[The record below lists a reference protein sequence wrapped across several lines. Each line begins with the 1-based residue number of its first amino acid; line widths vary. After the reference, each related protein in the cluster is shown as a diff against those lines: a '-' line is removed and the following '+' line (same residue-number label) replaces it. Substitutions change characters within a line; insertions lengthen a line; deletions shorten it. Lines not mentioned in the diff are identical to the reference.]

1 MKRWEQRLT
10 YAAMSIF
17 VAWHT
22 VAMVVAPASSNS
34 ILAQGL
40 RRVFDPYLTLFRL
53 DNAWDFYAPIV
64 GQGQELRYL
73 VEDASG
79 NHFTFVPTAE
89 LSTLHPN
96 FWWYRAWY
104 NKLIEEPESY
114 GDYFAL
120 LQCRKH
126 ASLHPI
132 SIDLVMVEQKKFSRE
147 DYLNGKTPMDGEFL
161 TENPLRSVKCP
172 GA

>member
-40 RRVFDPYLTLFRL
+40 RRV
-53 DNAWDFYAPIV
+53 
-64 GQGQELRYL
+64 L

-132 SIDLVMVEQKKFSRE
+132 SID
-147 DYLNGKTPMDGEFL
+147 
-161 TENPLRSVKCP
+161 
-172 GA
+172 